1 MGFKERD
8 LREIH
13 EVFTDDETVVKRP
26 KKNIEVRI
34 NAGAYA
40 NRKIYVASANMRPTL
55 ARTKSIL
62 FDILMNLVEPGFTM
76 LDAFAGTGAI
86 GLEALSRGSK
96 KVVFVDI
103 NHKNVKS
110 IERNLQ
116 DMVNIDGKGVVINKS
131 ALRPVLG
138 SPVDVV
144 FLDPPYD
151 KSGLIP
157 DVVSKI
163 ERNGWIS
170 DKTIVIIETNKR
182 CELELLGY
190 EMLRER
196 KISSCLLRFFVKKA
210 KSES

>member
-8 LREIH
+8 LRNID
-13 EVFTDDETVVKRP
+13 EVFTDDEIILKKP

-34 NAGAYA
+34 NAGTYA

-62 FDILMNLVEPGFTM
+62 FDILMNLVEPGFTL

-103 NHKNVKS
+103 NHKNVRS
-110 IERNLQ
+110 IERNVEE
-116 DMVNIDGKGVVINKS
+116 MKNVEGRSVVINKS
-131 ALRPVLG
+131 VLRPILG
-138 SPVDVV
+138 SPMDVV

-157 DVVSKI
+157 DVIRKL
-163 ERNGWIS
+163 ENNGWINER
-170 DKTIVIIETNKR
+170 TIIVIETNKR
-182 CELELLGY
+182 FELELEEYDLI
-190 EMLRER
+190 RDR
-196 KISSCLLRFFVKKA
+196 KISSCMLRFFIKK
-210 KSES
+210 K